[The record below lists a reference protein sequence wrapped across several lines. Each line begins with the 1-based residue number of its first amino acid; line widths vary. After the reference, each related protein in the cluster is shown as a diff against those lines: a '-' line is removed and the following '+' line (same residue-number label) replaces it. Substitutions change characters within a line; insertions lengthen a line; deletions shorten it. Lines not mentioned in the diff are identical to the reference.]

1 MQLRLPSRTT
11 LRNFIHPAWILNL
24 ETGSVKIRSYNHIR
38 SSWGSLPGD
47 CRQLHG
53 ACRFVVCFLLFSACS
68 SLLNTVDVHVV
79 MSIICHFTS
88 DIWKKINVAISNIC
102 YPEKSNAY
110 LPNCSFNFSSE
121 LRHQKDQHTI
131 KPAKRGKCISYVTTL
146 SFNKLAM
153 QQSGHEKTCHKT
165 LIRFW

>member
-1 MQLRLPSRTT
+1 MLKTVYIKQNLVIPIHESSRRCMTKAAFPVRTFLRYIPL
-11 LRNFIHPAWILNL
+11 
-24 ETGSVKIRSYNHIR
+24 
-38 SSWGSLPGD
+38 
-47 CRQLHG
+47 
-53 ACRFVVCFLLFSACS
+53 ACGFFVCFLFFSVCS

-79 MSIICHFTS
+79 MSSICHFTS

-110 LPNCSFNFSSE
+110 LPDCSFIFSSE

-153 QQSGHEKTCHKT
+153 QQSGHEKNKPQNIDTF
-165 LIRFW
+165 LIELANMFSMK